1 MKKNLRSC
9 MEQQDFGEPECLLDM
24 NDYGLITAGGLTP
37 DLRHKKSAHMSA
49 AWSFA
54 AATEVRIPLPV
65 SDLSGY
71 RWLTFSVFA
80 AAGQGGS
87 FRLRFESDAEQGK
100 AGKECRQREPDR
112 ERRGVSEAFSKRTE
126 DSGRGL
132 DFGYGGIRASFFI
145 RDLFYTVRQGGVD

>member
-87 FRLRFESDAEQGK
+87 FRLRFEISINYCHEKAEIPAEQTVRDFPYGNSGIRSSFLISFDK
-100 AGKECRQREPDR
+100 ICC
-112 ERRGVSEAFSKRTE
+112 FYSKRQQA
-126 DSGRGL
+126 
-132 DFGYGGIRASFFI
+132 GG
-145 RDLFYTVRQGGVD
+145 